1 MNLKH
6 RQTCRICGNPHL
18 VDVLDLGDQYLQ
30 GSFVKAGQ
38 PQPSTRKIPTKLVR
52 CDVSRFQEACGAVQ
66 MSVTTSPTVLY
77 RSYWYRSSVSQTMR
91 DHLKGIVDQVNQTVT
106 LRGRGDR
113 VSSVLDI
120 ASNDGTLLG
129 FYSDDLNKW
138 GIDPS
143 DIARNTGRNSTTI
156 INDCFPTRKL
166 DPEARFDAITTIA
179 MFYDIDDPIDFVKH
193 VEKHLTPE
201 GIWIVEVAYLPATLK
216 QVSYDTV
223 VHEHLLY
230 YSLAS
235 LEHVLR
241 AAGLR
246 AFKAEL
252 NEINGGSIKVLACK
266 EGCFKYDSDE
276 NSEHLNKLRVDEFD
290 MALDTEEPY
299 ESFRAKVRVQRD
311 DLRKLIHK
319 LRAEG
324 RTVHL
329 LGASTKCNTLLQYC
343 GLDVNDIPYAAERS
357 PEKHGA
363 KTLGTNIR
371 IVSEEDSRAML
382 KEGDAYLVG
391 PWHFRDEIIKRE
403 EETLKRGISLI
414 FPLPKLEV
422 IERFVPFTV

>member
-6 RQTCRICGNPHL
+6 RTTCRICGNPHL

-52 CDVSRFQEACGAVQ
+52 CDVSRYQEACGAVQ

-91 DHLKGIVDQVNQTVT
+91 DHLKGIAQEVTQLVKPTQVMDLAANDLEL
-106 LRGRGDR
+106 LRHYTPE
-113 VSSVLDI
+113 VVKV
-120 ASNDGTLLG
+120 AV
-129 FYSDDLNKW
+129 
-138 GIDPS
+138 DPS
-143 DIARNTGRNSTTI
+143 DILRRSTLDNTHA

-179 MFYDIDDPIDFVKH
+179 MFYDIEDPIDFVKH

-371 IVSEEDSRAML
+371 IVSEEDSRVML

-422 IERFVPFTV
+422 VAR